1 MWLPQEE
8 LVCTVPSAGGCRDVQ
23 IAARDFIAP
32 FERERDFGQKWN
44 QRHKQPPPSSAP
56 FPRITLSVQDLVG
69 CRSGHSPPANYVRVG
84 DNYLVYRNLSDWLAH
99 SRATLLL
106 RYQRSRHLRSAYE
119 NRPALPY
126 TLSPPCVE
134 GQAHRSLTQL

>member
-99 SRATLLL
+99 SRAT
-106 RYQRSRHLRSAYE
+106 RSEERRVGKEWRSRWS
-119 NRPALPY
+119 
-126 TLSPPCVE
+126 T
-134 GQAHRSLTQL
+134 